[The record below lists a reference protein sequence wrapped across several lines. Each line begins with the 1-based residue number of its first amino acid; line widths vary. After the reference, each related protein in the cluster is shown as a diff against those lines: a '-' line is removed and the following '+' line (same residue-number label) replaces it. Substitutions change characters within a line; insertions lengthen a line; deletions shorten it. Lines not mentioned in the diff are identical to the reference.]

1 VRILVQTMKN
11 APGHGHADGRRGDAR
26 GGRPTK
32 AAAAERDERLLEIA
46 AEMFMRDGFDATS
59 MERVAETARIG
70 KATLYARYADKSQL
84 FADILRRR
92 ILLIYGPL
100 EAEFATGLSGES
112 LEQTLLILARR
123 FIDSSLAPSSIALGR
138 ILAAQG
144 GRFPELGKLAV
155 EEGLNRQ
162 IRLVEAVLIRF
173 GAAHRYAID
182 DMALAADLFLSI
194 VLGRISRMALLGVRM
209 EPDTL
214 DRRVREAVR
223 IFVRGLVAGAS
234 SDSGFA
240 R

>member
-1 VRILVQTMKN
+1 MKN
-11 APGHGHADGRRGDAR
+11 APDHGHADGRRADAR

-46 AEMFMRDGFDATS
+46 AQMFMRDGFDATS
-59 MERVAETARIG
+59 MERLAETAKIG

-100 EAEFATGLSGES
+100 EAEFAEGLGGGS

-123 FIDSSLAPSSIALGR
+123 FIDLSLSPSSIALGR
-138 ILAAQG
+138 ILAAEG
-144 GRFPELGKLAV
+144 ERFPELGKLAV

-162 IRLVEAVLIRF
+162 LRLVEAVLTRF
-173 GAAHRYAID
+173 AVGRRYAIG

-214 DRRVREAVR
+214 DRRTREAVR
-223 IFVRGLVAGAS
+223 TFVRGITQEVDQS
-234 SDSGFA
+234 SI
-240 R
+240 

>member
-1 VRILVQTMKN
+1 MKN
-11 APGHGHADGRRGDAR
+11 APDHGHADGRRADAR

-46 AEMFMRDGFDATS
+46 AQMFMRDGFDATS
-59 MERVAETARIG
+59 MERLAETAKIG

-84 FADILRRR
+84 FANILRRR

-100 EAEFATGLSGES
+100 EAEFAEGLASES

-123 FIDSSLAPSSIALGR
+123 FIDLSLAPSSIALGR
-138 ILAAQG
+138 ILAAEG
-144 GRFPELGKLAV
+144 ERFPELGKLAV

-162 IRLVEAVLIRF
+162 IRLVEAVLTRF
-173 GAAHRYAID
+173 GAGRRYAID

-214 DRRVREAVR
+214 DRRTREAVR
-223 IFVRGLVAGAS
+223 IFVRGITQEADKPS
-234 SDSGFA
+234 I
-240 R
+240 

>member
-1 VRILVQTMKN
+1 MKN
-11 APGHGHADGRRGDAR
+11 APDHGHADGRRADAR

-46 AEMFMRDGFDATS
+46 AQMFMRDGFDATS
-59 MERVAETARIG
+59 MERLAETAKIG

-100 EAEFATGLSGES
+100 EAEFAEGLGSGS

-123 FIDSSLAPSSIALGR
+123 FIDLSLSPSSIALGR
-138 ILAAQG
+138 ILAAEG
-144 GRFPELGKLAV
+144 ERFPELGKLAV

-162 IRLVEAVLIRF
+162 LRLVEAVLTRF
-173 GAAHRYAID
+173 GAARRYAIG

-194 VLGRISRMALLGVRM
+194 VLGRISRTALLGVRM

-214 DRRVREAVR
+214 DRRTREAVR
-223 IFVRGLVAGAS
+223 TFVRGITQEVDKS
-234 SDSGFA
+234 SI
-240 R
+240 

>member
-1 VRILVQTMKN
+1 MKN
-11 APGHGHADGRRGDAR
+11 APDHGHADGRRADAR

-46 AEMFMRDGFDATS
+46 AQMFMRDGFDATS
-59 MERVAETARIG
+59 MERLAETAKIG

-100 EAEFATGLSGES
+100 EAEFAEGLGSGS

-123 FIDSSLAPSSIALGR
+123 FIDLSLSPSSIALGR
-138 ILAAQG
+138 ILAAEG
-144 GRFPELGKLAV
+144 ERFPELGKLAV

-162 IRLVEAVLIRF
+162 LRLVEAVLTRF
-173 GAAHRYAID
+173 GAARRYAIG

-194 VLGRISRMALLGVRM
+194 VLGRISRTALLGVRM

-214 DRRVREAVR
+214 DRRTREAVR
-223 IFVRGLVAGAS
+223 TFVRGITQEVDQS
-234 SDSGFA
+234 SI
-240 R
+240 